1 MVKLT
6 TFSKLKR
13 DGELEDYIQLQRH
26 SPHFLGILGILGI
39 LEVFEGTYFSCGVE
53 VFFRNFR
60 NFRNFRSV

>member
-1 MVKLT
+1 VE
-6 TFSKLKR
+6 LK
-13 DGELEDYIQLQRH
+13 Y
-26 SPHFLGILGILGI
+26 FLGILGILGI